1 MKARN
6 WGLIA
11 AISALFL
18 TLLAIPAISNSDNS
32 DNVSSGSSQSPV
44 ETQTPTQKPDGDVD
58 PSESPATTPSADVSS
73 TPTSPELDPKSD
85 KEDGIEISREFLKRL
100 IGMNESDARTLI
112 YENNYMSR
120 VVHRDG
126 EDFMV
131 TADYR
136 YDRVN
141 LYISGGIVFD
151 ATAG

>member
-32 DNVSSGSSQSPV
+32 DIVASESSQPPIA
-44 ETQTPTQKPDGDVD
+44 TQTPTQNPDGRLK
-58 PSESPATTPSADVSS
+58 PSHSPAPTPSAEVTSS
-73 TPTSPELDPKSD
+73 PTSPEPKSD
-85 KEDGIEISREFLKRL
+85 KEDGIEIPREFLKRL
-100 IGMNESDARTLI
+100 IGMNESDAKALI

-131 TADYR
+131 TADFR
-136 YDRVN
+136 FDRVN

>member
-11 AISALFL
+11 AVSALLL

-32 DNVSSGSSQSPV
+32 DIAAWESSQPPIA
-44 ETQTPTQKPDGDVD
+44 TQTPTQNPDGRLK
-58 PSESPATTPSADVSS
+58 PSQSPAPTPSAEVTSS
-73 TPTSPELDPKSD
+73 PTSPEPEPKSD

-100 IGMNESDARTLI
+100 LGMNESDARTLI